1 MELKD
6 MIFTP
11 HNDMSAEDT
20 DIVTQHKNLID
31 SGNYS
36 DATTLLD
43 DNNYQKGFRASLFN
57 SIQNKIRTLQEYL
70 LNEFVA
76 DEDSYYSYDEPDAE
90 FMEENGY
97 KFWIKPY

>member
-6 MIFTP
+6 MIFSP
-11 HNDMSAEDT
+11 HNDMSNEDT

-36 DATTLLD
+36 DATTLLN
-43 DNNYQKGFRASLFN
+43 DNDYQKGFRASLFN

-70 LNEFVA
+70 LNEFA
-76 DEDSYYSYDEPDAE
+76 ANEDEFYSYDEPTAE
-90 FMEENGY
+90 QMDG
-97 KFWIKPY
+97 KTFWIKPY

>member
-6 MIFTP
+6 IVFSP
-11 HNDMSAEDT
+11 HNDMGAEDT

-36 DATTLLD
+36 DATTLLN
-43 DNNYQKGFRASLFN
+43 DNDYQKGFRASLFN
-57 SIQNKIRTLQEYL
+57 SIQNKIRSVQEYL

-76 DEDSYYSYDEPDAE
+76 DDDEYYSYTEPTDEQ
-90 FMEENGY
+90 MEG
-97 KFWIKPY
+97 KTWWIQIY

>member
-11 HNDMSAEDT
+11 HNDMGAEDT

-31 SGNYS
+31 AGNYS
-36 DATTLLD
+36 DATTLLNN
-43 DNNYQKGFRASLFN
+43 NNYQKGFRASLFN

-70 LNEFVA
+70 LNTFVA
-76 DEDSYYSYDEPDAE
+76 EDNEYYSYTEPDPE
-90 FMEENGY
+90 FMKVNGY
-97 KFWIKPY
+97 EFWSQLY

>member
-20 DIVTQHKNLID
+20 GIVTQHKNLID

>member
-11 HNDMSAEDT
+11 HNDMGAEDT

-36 DATTLLD
+36 DATTLL
-43 DNNYQKGFRASLFN
+43 NNNDYQKGFRASLFN

-70 LNEFVA
+70 LNELVA
-76 DEDSYYSYDEPDAE
+76 DEDEFYSYDEPTAE
-90 FMEENGY
+90 QMDG
-97 KFWIKPY
+97 KTFWIKPY

>member
-1 MELKD
+1 

-11 HNDMSAEDT
+11 HNDMGAEDT

-36 DATTLLD
+36 DATTLLNN
-43 DNNYQKGFRASLFN
+43 NNYQKGFRASLFN

-70 LNEFVA
+70 LNELVA
-76 DEDSYYSYDEPDAE
+76 NEDEFYSYDEPTAE
-90 FMEENGY
+90 QMDG
-97 KFWIKPY
+97 KTFWIKPY

>member
-11 HNDMSAEDT
+11 HNDMGAEDT

-57 SIQNKIRTLQEYL
+57 SIQNKIHILQEYL

>member
-6 MIFTP
+6 IVFSP
-11 HNDMSAEDT
+11 HNDMSNEDT

-36 DATTLLD
+36 DATTLLN
-43 DNNYQKGFRASLFN
+43 DNDYQKGFRASLFN

-70 LNEFVA
+70 LNEFA
-76 DEDSYYSYDEPDAE
+76 ANEDEFYSYDEPTAE
-90 FMEENGY
+90 QMDG
-97 KFWIKPY
+97 KTFWIKPY

>member
-11 HNDMSAEDT
+11 HNDMGAEDT
-20 DIVTQHKNLID
+20 DIVTQHKNLIN

-36 DATTLLD
+36 DATTLLN
-43 DNNYQKGFRASLFN
+43 DNDYQKGFRASLFN
-57 SIQNKIRTLQEYL
+57 SIQNKIHTLQEYL

-76 DEDSYYSYDEPDAE
+76 NDDEFYSYDEPTAE
-90 FMEENGY
+90 QMDG
-97 KFWIKPY
+97 KTFWIKPY

>member
-11 HNDMSAEDT
+11 HNDMGAEDT

-36 DATTLLD
+36 DATTLL
-43 DNNYQKGFRASLFN
+43 NNNDYQKGFRASLFN

-70 LNEFVA
+70 LNELVA
-76 DEDSYYSYDEPDAE
+76 DEDSYYSYDEPTAE
-90 FMEENGY
+90 QMDG
-97 KFWIKPY
+97 KTFWIKPY

>member
-1 MELKD
+1 

-11 HNDMSAEDT
+11 HNDMGAEDT

-36 DATTLLD
+36 DATTLLNN
-43 DNNYQKGFRASLFN
+43 NNYQKGFRASLFN

-70 LNEFVA
+70 LNEFEA
-76 DEDSYYSYDEPDAE
+76 DEDEFYSYDEPTAE
-90 FMEENGY
+90 QMDG
-97 KFWIKPY
+97 KTFWIKPY

>member
-11 HNDMSAEDT
+11 HNDMGAEDT

-36 DATTLLD
+36 DATTLLNN
-43 DNNYQKGFRASLFN
+43 NNYQKGFRASLFN
-57 SIQNKIRTLQEYL
+57 SIQNRLRSVQEYL
-70 LNEFVA
+70 LNQFVA
-76 DEDSYYSYDEPDAE
+76 DDDEYYSYEEPTAE
-90 FMEENGY
+90 FMEENNY
-97 KFWIKPY
+97 IWWIQPY

>member
-1 MELKD
+1 

-11 HNDMSAEDT
+11 HNDMGAEDT

-36 DATTLLD
+36 DATTLL
-43 DNNYQKGFRASLFN
+43 NNNDYQKGFRASLFN

-70 LNEFVA
+70 LNELVA
-76 DEDSYYSYDEPDAE
+76 DEDEFYSYDEPTAE
-90 FMEENGY
+90 QMDG
-97 KFWIKPY
+97 KTFWIKPY

>member
-1 MELKD
+1 
-6 MIFTP
+6 
-11 HNDMSAEDT
+11 MSAENT

-36 DATTLLD
+36 DATTLLN

-57 SIQNKIRTLQEYL
+57 SIQNKIHTLQEYL

-76 DEDSYYSYDEPDAE
+76 NDDEFYSYDEPTAE
-90 FMEENGY
+90 QMDG
-97 KFWIKPY
+97 KTFWIKPY

>member
-11 HNDMSAEDT
+11 HNDMGAEDV

-31 SGNYS
+31 LGNYS

-43 DNNYQKGFRASLFN
+43 DNDYQKGFRASLFN
-57 SIQNKIRTLQEYL
+57 SIQNKIRTVQEYL

-76 DEDSYYSYDEPDAE
+76 ETDEYYSYEEPTEE
-90 FMEENGY
+90 FMRENGY
-97 KFWIKPY
+97 KFWMKLY

>member
-11 HNDMSAEDT
+11 HNDMGAEDT

-36 DATTLLD
+36 DATTLLNN
-43 DNNYQKGFRASLFN
+43 NNYQKGFRASLFN

>member
-11 HNDMSAEDT
+11 HNDMGAEDT

-36 DATTLLD
+36 DATTLLN
-43 DNNYQKGFRASLFN
+43 DNDYQKGFRASLFN

-70 LNEFVA
+70 LNELVA
-76 DEDSYYSYDEPDAE
+76 DEDEFYSYDEPTAE
-90 FMEENGY
+90 QMEG
-97 KFWIKPY
+97 KTFWIKPY

>member
-11 HNDMSAEDT
+11 HNDMGAEDT

-36 DATTLLD
+36 DATTLLNN
-43 DNNYQKGFRASLFN
+43 NNYQKGFRASLFN
-57 SIQNKIRTLQEYL
+57 SIQNRLRSVQEYL
-70 LNEFVA
+70 LNQFVA
-76 DEDSYYSYDEPDAE
+76 DDDEYYSYEEPTVE
-90 FMEENGY
+90 FMEENNY
-97 KFWIKPY
+97 IWWIQPY